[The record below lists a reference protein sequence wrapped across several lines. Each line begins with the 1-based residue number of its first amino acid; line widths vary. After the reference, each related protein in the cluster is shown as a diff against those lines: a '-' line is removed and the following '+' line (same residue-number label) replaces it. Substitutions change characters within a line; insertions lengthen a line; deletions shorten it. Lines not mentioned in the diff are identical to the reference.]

1 MQTDIN
7 IGDMVDCDGTI
18 LPVYKIVYDL
28 NAGQMMVFVGRSVTG
43 TLEWLK
49 ETSRKIEAIS
59 KVIY

>member
-1 MQTDIN
+1 
-7 IGDMVDCDGTI
+7 MVDCDGTI

-28 NAGQMMVFVGRSVTG
+28 NAGQMTVFVGRSVTD

-49 ETSRKIEAIS
+49 ETSRKIDAIE